1 MEYSSMAAVALIV
14 HYIVNH
20 NAFANRHYGS
30 DTPAGKALRR
40 LILCIAVFFV
50 SDEFVVLLEG
60 EEYKKRKSLVADFE
74 LATEKNMH
82 SGEVVI
88 ASGLAVFRPGND
100 NSFRRVFERADAR
113 MYDRKGLLKSMEE

>member
-40 LILCIAVFFV
+40 LILCIAAFFV
-50 SDEFVVLLEG
+50 SDAFWGVFYAGKLRMALFADTGDGIRVDAVR
-60 EEYKKRKSLVADFE
+60 YSL
-74 LATEKNMH
+74 
-82 SGEVVI
+82 S
-88 ASGLAVFRPGND
+88 
-100 NSFRRVFERADAR
+100 
-113 MYDRKGLLKSMEE
+113 

>member
-30 DTPAGKALRR
+30 DAPAGKALRR

-50 SDEFVVLLEG
+50 SD
-60 EEYKKRKSLVADFE
+60 
-74 LATEKNMH
+74 
-82 SGEVVI
+82 
-88 ASGLAVFRPGND
+88 
-100 NSFRRVFERADAR
+100 AR